1 MNNWHGIEIKAEKRD
16 EIVGCSAEGHVSHV
30 FSNRLSSRP
39 KGWSQIGVAKMSKL
53 IIYKKNGGKIY
64 DLVMAQKL
72 REMETSKHELQDEL
86 VKEVRKLSES
96 RYANSW
102 NSNLTVF
109 TLGKKTGLFNELRSI
124 AGIR

>member
-1 MNNWHGIEIKAEKRD
+1 
-16 EIVGCSAEGHVSHV
+16 
-30 FSNRLSSRP
+30 
-39 KGWSQIGVAKMSKL
+39 
-53 IIYKKNGGKIY
+53 
-64 DLVMAQKL
+64 MAQKL